1 MEKESLEKIQEKVV
15 EVLNN
20 SDIKTI
26 DKLELLINLMHFL
39 NSDNYRKNIKILQ
52 KQKEQE

>member
-20 SDIKTI
+20 SNIKTI